1 MNRFTLQMTG
11 TINLTILDFYHDDI
25 FTNTRT
31 IVTHK
36 IFFNF
41 KTSNEYIFNA
51 NIYTKPFQNHV
62 DEYECR
68 SETITLILYMQIP
81 TPKTCFKSK

>member
-1 MNRFTLQMTG
+1 M
-11 TINLTILDFYHDDI
+11 HA
-25 FTNTRT
+25 
-31 IVTHK
+31 HK
-36 IFFNF
+36 SLLIQFLFNF
-41 KTSNEYIFNA
+41 MTSNEYIFNA
-51 NIYTKPFQNHV
+51 NIYRKPFQNHV

>member
-1 MNRFTLQMTG
+1 MTG
-11 TINLTILDFYHDDI
+11 NINLTIFDFYHDDI
-25 FTNTRT
+25 FTEYELLL
-31 IVTHK
+31 IQ
-36 IFFNF
+36 FLFNF
-41 KTSNEYIFNA
+41 LKSNEYIFNA
-51 NIYTKPFQNHV
+51 NKYTKPFQNHV

>member
-1 MNRFTLQMTG
+1 MWTDSHYKWLG

-25 FTNTRT
+25 FTDGLL
-31 IVTHK
+31 IQFV
-36 IFFNF
+36 FNF
-41 KTSNEYIFNA
+41 ITSDEYIFNA
-51 NIYTKPFQNHV
+51 NIYRKPFQNHV

>member
-1 MNRFTLQMTG
+1 MTG

-25 FTNTRT
+25 FTDGQLLL
-31 IVTHK
+31 IQ
-36 IFFNF
+36 FLFNF
-41 KTSNEYIFNA
+41 LTSNEYIFNA

>member
-1 MNRFTLQMTG
+1 MNRFTLQVTG
-11 TINLTILDFYHDDI
+11 AINLAIINFHHDDV
-25 FTNTRT
+25 FTDALL
-31 IVTHK
+31 IQ
-36 IFFNF
+36 FLFNF
-41 KTSNEYIFNA
+41 LTSNEYIFNA
-51 NIYTKPFQNHV
+51 NIYRKPFQNHV

>member
-1 MNRFTLQMTG
+1 MTG
-11 TINLTILDFYHDDI
+11 TINLTIFDFYHDNILTDALLI
-25 FTNTRT
+25 QFLS
-31 IVTHK
+31 
-36 IFFNF
+36 NF
-41 KTSNEYIFNA
+41 ITSNEYIFNA
-51 NIYTKPFQNHV
+51 NKYTKPFQNHV

>member
-1 MNRFTLQMTG
+1 MHESLLIQF
-11 TINLTILDFYHDDI
+11 
-25 FTNTRT
+25 
-31 IVTHK
+31 V
-36 IFFNF
+36 FNF
-41 KTSNEYIFNA
+41 ITSDEYIFNA
-51 NIYTKPFQNHV
+51 NIYRKPFQNHV

>member
-1 MNRFTLQMTG
+1 MTG
-11 TINLTILDFYHDDI
+11 TINLTIFDFYNDDI
-25 FTNTRT
+25 FKEYELLL
-31 IVTHK
+31 IQ
-36 IFFNF
+36 FLFNF
-41 KTSNEYIFNA
+41 LTSNENIFNA

>member
-1 MNRFTLQMTG
+1 MTG
-11 TINLTILDFYHDDI
+11 TINLTIFDFYNDDI
-25 FTNTRT
+25 FKDALL
-31 IVTHK
+31 IQ
-36 IFFNF
+36 FLFNF
-41 KTSNEYIFNA
+41 LTSNEYIFNA
-51 NIYTKPFQNHV
+51 NIYRKPFQNHV

>member
-1 MNRFTLQMTG
+1 MTG
-11 TINLTILDFYHDDI
+11 TINLTIFDFYHDDI
-25 FTNTRT
+25 FTDARKSLL
-31 IVTHK
+31 IQ
-36 IFFNF
+36 FLFNF
-41 KTSNEYIFNA
+41 ITSNEYIFNA
-51 NIYTKPFQNHV
+51 NIYRKPFQNHV